1 LLFPLPFRTALDD
14 FARQRDLDPFMVAG
28 LIRQE
33 SEFNPT
39 IRSHA
44 NAYGLTQIIPSTGRL
59 LARKNGIQPFTISL
73 LLQPETNINLG
84 TTYLRMLLDEW
95 GGKWEETL
103 ASYNAGKSRVT
114 NWVTWGQYRE
124 PAEFVESIPFNETHE
139 YVQAVIR
146 NGAIYRELYGK
157 AR

>member
-1 LLFPLPFRTALDD
+1 
-14 FARQRDLDPFMVAG
+14 MVAG

-33 SEFNPT
+33 SEFNPSV
-39 IRSHA
+39 RSRA

-59 LARKNGIQPFTISL
+59 LARKNGFKRFSVAM
-73 LLQPETNINLG
+73 LLQPDTNINLG
-84 TTYLRMLLDEW
+84 TTYLRMLLDGW

-103 ASYNAGKSRVT
+103 ASYNAGKTRVV
-114 NWVTWGQYRE
+114 NWLSWGQYRE

-139 YVQAVIR
+139 YVQAVMR

-157 AR
+157 TP